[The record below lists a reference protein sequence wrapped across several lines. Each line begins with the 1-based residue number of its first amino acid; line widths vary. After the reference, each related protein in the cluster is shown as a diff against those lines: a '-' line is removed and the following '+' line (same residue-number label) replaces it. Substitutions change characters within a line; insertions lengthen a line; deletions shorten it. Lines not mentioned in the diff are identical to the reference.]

1 MLDFLEQ
8 AHHCGS
14 YLTPVTRYKFPFKKS
29 QGYVSFT
36 EKKTVDTAR
45 PFSKNVYFTHSRLY
59 WPRSACGHSCKKAL
73 EGEEEPG
80 GEARQGQKDSS
91 SCSITLSDSNI
102 TCLTCP
108 SSNVFL
114 HLYTPTVN
122 RGRDHQPMLEQCLAL
137 GKGAVGENFSLV
149 EVSRAI
155 LNSSLKHGAL
165 LKGKS
170 DECPIR
176 SQLAPHLC
184 PHLAHKPCSIPWKS
198 LVMVQRPENI
208 L

>member
-1 MLDFLEQ
+1 MNQSQLVPLKTVVLSFSLRNMLDFLEQ

-45 PFSKNVYFTHSRLY
+45 PFSKNLYFTHTRLC

-122 RGRDHQPMLEQCLAL
+122 RVKRPSANV
-137 GKGAVGENFSLV
+137 GAVLGIGEGCCWGEFQSCRSIMV
-149 EVSRAI
+149 Y
-155 LNSSLKHGAL
+155 LK
-165 LKGKS
+165 
-170 DECPIR
+170 
-176 SQLAPHLC
+176 
-184 PHLAHKPCSIPWKS
+184 
-198 LVMVQRPENI
+198 
-208 L
+208 